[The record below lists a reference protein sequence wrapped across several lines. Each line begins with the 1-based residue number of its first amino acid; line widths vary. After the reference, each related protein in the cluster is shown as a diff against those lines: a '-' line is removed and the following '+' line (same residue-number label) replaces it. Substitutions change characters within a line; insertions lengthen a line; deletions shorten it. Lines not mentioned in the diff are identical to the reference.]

1 LGQDEKTKRAKV
13 AARNCGA
20 TIVQNMSLTEAAA
33 KVRVGPPQVDEKDM
47 DAPVWTGVLPMEV
60 MNGVP
65 VPDVLN
71 SQDAPAYVYNWA
83 E

>member
-1 LGQDEKTKRAKV
+1 
-13 AARNCGA
+13 
-20 TIVQNMSLTEAAA
+20 MSLTEAAA
-33 KVRVGPPQVDEKDM
+33 KVRVDPPQVDEKDK
-47 DAPVWTGVLPMEV
+47 DAPVWAGVLPMEV

-71 SQDAPAYVYNWA
+71 SQDAPAYVYNWG